1 MTGAAD
7 CLRRQLPIAP
17 DHAAYP
23 GHFPGFPLLP
33 GAVLLD
39 EALCEI
45 GRARQVDLR
54 EWRLGSVKFLG
65 LVRPG
70 DPLWLE
76 HSAHDGTI
84 RFAITGA
91 GRAVASGV
99 LSRAA

>member
-1 MTGAAD
+1 MTGAAN
-7 CLRRQLPIAP
+7 CLRTLLPISA
-17 DHAAYP
+17 DHAAYR
-23 GHFPGFPLLP
+23 GHFPGFPVLP

-45 GRARQVDLR
+45 GRARRVDLR
-54 EWRLGSVKFLG
+54 EWRLTAVKFLG

-76 HSAHDGTI
+76 HSSQDGAI

-91 GRAVASGV
+91 GRAIASGV
-99 LSRAA
+99 LARAA